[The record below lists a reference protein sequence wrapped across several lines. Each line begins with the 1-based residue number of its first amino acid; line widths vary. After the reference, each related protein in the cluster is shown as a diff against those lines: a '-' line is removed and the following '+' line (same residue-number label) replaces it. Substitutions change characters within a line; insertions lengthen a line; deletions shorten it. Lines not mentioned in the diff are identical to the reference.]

1 MLKKINN
8 KQSLVDEVAENIV
21 KLIHDNSL
29 KPGEKLASEPELMKA
44 LNVGRG
50 TVREAVKL
58 LVSRNILVIKRGIG
72 TYVSENTG
80 MVEDPL
86 GFAYMEDQERVLLDT
101 LELRALIEPEMA
113 RRAAINATEEEIK
126 HLEEVCDAV
135 EELLSKDKD
144 HTKDDVEFHTAIARC
159 SHNLVISTLIPIIN
173 TGVSKSIALIKSK
186 LKEETISTHR
196 QIVNAIKE
204 HDEEKAY
211 NAMVAHIKNNR
222 MLVREALNK

>member
-21 KLIHDNSL
+21 KLIHDNSF

-113 RRAAINATEEEIK
+113 RRAAINATDEEIK

-135 EELLSKDKD
+135 EILLSKDKD
-144 HTKDDVEFHTAIARC
+144 HTKDDVELHTAIARC

-173 TGVSKSIALIKSK
+173 TGVSKSIALTKSK

-204 HDEEKAY
+204 HDGQKAY
-211 NAMVAHIKNNR
+211 EAMVDHIKNNQ
-222 MLVREALNK
+222 MLVREALIK